1 MCIRD
6 SLTQIINDSPRL
18 GKDVDLLLY
27 ATANATGIGLL
38 AGSDR
43 FMVPDGPERELFS
56 RVSETIMGS
65 VDPASFGAGMISGA
79 LGGSSPRV
87 LVQFAKGDDVV
98 TNFSNVRF
106 AQMLQGGADEP
117 DEVVL
122 VGDELFPL
130 DVPVV
135 PAAQLLPPIAI
146 AQFAGGHGMLLDF
159 VDPAITAAVQ
169 GQAALFFAAP

>member
-1 MCIRD
+1 MCVR
-6 SLTQIINDSPRL
+6 TVRRCR
-18 GKDVDLLLY
+18 
-27 ATANATGIGLL
+27 TAL
-38 AGSDR
+38 
-43 FMVPDGPERELFS
+43 V
-56 RVSETIMGS
+56 
-65 VDPASFGAGMISGA
+65 SGA

-87 LVQFAKGDDVV
+87 LVQFALGDDVV
-98 TNFSNVRF
+98 TNFANVRF

-122 VGDELFPL
+122 VGEELFPL

-135 PAAQLLPPIAI
+135 PTGPLLPAVAI
-146 AQFAGGHGMLLDF
+146 SEFAGGHGMLLDF